1 MDITVTVDGQK
12 AFSGAVDAIAKG
24 ISDFR
29 PVWPEI
35 ELAFFRLE
43 LEQFNSEGSRGGSRW
58 KPLSEKYARW
68 KAKKYPGKQILERSG
83 RLKRSLSVIGG
94 QDSIRIQE
102 PLSLSLGTSVPYAI
116 PHQRGA
122 GKLPQRPPMQIQ
134 RDDYGKFVSRMFR
147 YAETVA
153 RDAGFAVTAPGG
165 FVE

>member
-1 MDITVTVDGQK
+1 MNISVTVDGQK
-12 AFSGAVDAIAKG
+12 QFSGAVDAIAKG

-58 KPLSEKYARW
+58 KPLSEKYRKW
-68 KAKKYPGKQILERSG
+68 KERHYPGKPILQRSG
-83 RLKRSLSVIGG
+83 RLLRSLSVIGG
-94 QDSIRIQE
+94 GDSIREQE
-102 PLSLSLGTSVPYAI
+102 PLSLTLGSRVPYATY
-116 PHQRGA
+116 HQRGA

-165 FVE
+165 FAE